1 MTPRRLMVL
10 LALGVLVVAGAIY
23 LSLQRSLPRDTS
35 VAHHVMPGLAG
46 ALNDV
51 NQLGI
56 VKAGDKTTVTL
67 KRTATDWQV
76 AERANYAADSSKLR
90 KLLIDLSQL
99 ETVEEKTSN
108 PKLYA
113 QLGVEDVKDPK
124 ATGVRVDLAGPKQP
138 QSVIVGKTSGTH
150 STFVRVPGQPQSY
163 LATPQINVDSEPANW
178 LDRNLLDIAAARVQ
192 EARVRTA
199 TGTPYVVKRDA
210 REQTDFSVTGLPKGR
225 ALSSPTAANSAS
237 SALTG
242 LTFDDVRAAAADED
256 WSKDTAQAE
265 FRLFDGAVITIRG
278 RAIDDKHWI
287 RVTSAFD
294 PALNERFVQ
303 SKKDDSAATPAPPAT
318 AKEAAP
324 KPVAPAATTPSESTK
339 TAAEL
344 RTESEA
350 LAKRTEGWVY
360 SIPAYKYDTIF
371 RPLDQLLQP
380 LPTTKPAKPKKP

>member
-1 MTPRRLMVL
+1 MTPRRLIVL
-10 LALGVLVVAGAIY
+10 LTLGLIVVAGAIY
-23 LSLQRSLPRDTS
+23 LSMQRNLPRDTTI
-35 VAHHVMPGLAG
+35 AHHVLPDLAG

-51 NQLGI
+51 NQLSI
-56 VKAGDKTTVTL
+56 VKADDKTTVTL

-76 AERANYAADSSKLR
+76 AERGGYAADSSKVR

-138 QSVIVGKTSGTH
+138 QSVIVGKVSGTH

-163 LATPQINVDSEPANW
+163 LASPQISVDGEPATW
-178 LDRNLLDIAAARVQ
+178 LDRNLLDIPAARVQ
-192 EARVRTA
+192 EAHVRTA
-199 TGTPYVVKRDA
+199 TGAPYVVKRDA
-210 REQTDFSVTGLPKGR
+210 REQTDLVVPDLPKGR
-225 ALSSPTAANSAS
+225 TLSSPTAANSAS

-242 LTFDDVRAAAADED
+242 LTVDDVRAAAADED

-265 FRLFDGAVITIRG
+265 FRLFDGTVITIRG
-278 RAIDDKHWI
+278 RAVDDKHWI

-303 SKKDDSAATPAPPAT
+303 PKKDDTAAAPTPAAPTKDTAPKPATPAAI
-318 AKEAAP
+318 K
-324 KPVAPAATTPSESTK
+324 PSEPAKPAVEIRS
-339 TAAEL
+339 
-344 RTESEA
+344 ESEA
-350 LAKRTEGWVY
+350 LAKRTESWVF
-360 SIPAYKYDTIF
+360 SIPGYKYDTIF

-380 LPTTKPAKPKKP
+380 LPTKPEKPKKP